1 MNQQQIFKAAEIATK
16 FKNICIKFDKILAQA
31 NHPEFVAIRH
41 KLRDEVKEYSKNGIL
56 TVAFVGQYNA
66 GKSTA
71 ISALTGQRDIKIDS
85 DIATDVTATYDW
97 NSIKVIDTPGLFT
110 DRQDHDEITYEAI
123 NKADLLVF
131 NLTYMLFDL
140 ITIENFK
147 KLAYEKVYRWKMML
161 LINKMSDEAGEEAQK
176 IANYRKSLADVLNS
190 ESTDA
195 LKPLKS
201 YSLDEFPVCFIDAK
215 DYCDGIDQDDDFLIE
230 ISRFQ
235 TFIDALNNFVE
246 RRAALARFDT
256 PVRIVLASVDE
267 AQLSFTRNSDQDA
280 TFLEVLTRLSR
291 TVCKERERLRTKF
304 QSIGLEM
311 SSAIAKEGIKLA
323 NSVGTTTKEDFETLN
338 NQIALNVQN
347 YYETAIKEL
356 KIVVEKAVEEITQEV
371 KKVLQSNLAKTF
383 ITCLENT
390 QKVSA
395 KNIDNNIS
403 GERLQSQ
410 VEALQKIGDVLGVPW
425 DKFTAGRV
433 AASGQGFVNAT
444 NVAGSNLHHVVY
456 GVGKFIGVDFKPW
469 QAVGIAKDLAN
480 FTIVLGP
487 ILSVVGAGLDA
498 HSMQQEAERQDKM
511 AEERQNITSQFIAIA
526 KNIENQIENLLAEV
540 ELEVYGDID
549 KQIAA
554 ARQQEEGAIAASN
567 TWLKQLTGIRQDF
580 ESILLSITKATE
592 NTVI

>member
-1 MNQQQIFKAAEIATK
+1 MNSTNGLGGHIELIRRYAKQHYANDYFDVIPVMLLAAQMSREAEHQEHKDELFKASRIQDFLDAIRVSLVDYGVIRRSQTLLGSTVGAIEEPNKWVTKELEAYQNLTNHLKNMHNKFREGIMNQQQIFKAAEIATK

-371 KKVLQSNLAKTF
+371 
-383 ITCLENT
+383 
-390 QKVSA
+390 
-395 KNIDNNIS
+395 
-403 GERLQSQ
+403 
-410 VEALQKIGDVLGVPW
+410 
-425 DKFTAGRV
+425 
-433 AASGQGFVNAT
+433 
-444 NVAGSNLHHVVY
+444 
-456 GVGKFIGVDFKPW
+456 
-469 QAVGIAKDLAN
+469 
-480 FTIVLGP
+480 
-487 ILSVVGAGLDA
+487 
-498 HSMQQEAERQDKM
+498 
-511 AEERQNITSQFIAIA
+511 
-526 KNIENQIENLLAEV
+526 
-540 ELEVYGDID
+540 
-549 KQIAA
+549 
-554 ARQQEEGAIAASN
+554 
-567 TWLKQLTGIRQDF
+567 
-580 ESILLSITKATE
+580 
-592 NTVI
+592 

>member
-1 MNQQQIFKAAEIATK
+1 
-16 FKNICIKFDKILAQA
+16 
-31 NHPEFVAIRH
+31 
-41 KLRDEVKEYSKNGIL
+41 
-56 TVAFVGQYNA
+56 
-66 GKSTA
+66 
-71 ISALTGQRDIKIDS
+71 
-85 DIATDVTATYDW
+85 
-97 NSIKVIDTPGLFT
+97 
-110 DRQDHDEITYEAI
+110 
-123 NKADLLVF
+123 
-131 NLTYMLFDL
+131 
-140 ITIENFK
+140 
-147 KLAYEKVYRWKMML
+147 MML

-176 IANYRKSLADVLNS
+176 IANYRKGLADALNS

-323 NSVGTTTKEDFETLN
+323 NSVGTTTEEDFETLN
-338 NQIALNVQN
+338 KQIALNVQN
-347 YYETAIKEL
+347 YYETAIEEL
-356 KIVVEKAVEEITQEV
+356 KIVVEKAVDEITQEV

>member
-1 MNQQQIFKAAEIATK
+1 MTQEKIFKAAEIAAK

-31 NHPEFVAIRH
+31 NHPEFTAIRH

-66 GKSTA
+66 GKSTT
-71 ISALTGQRDIKIDS
+71 ISALTGRRDIKIDS
-85 DIATDVTATYDW
+85 DIATDATVTYDW
-97 NSIKVIDTPGLFT
+97 NSIKLIDTPGLFT

-131 NLTYMLFDL
+131 SLTYMLFDS
-140 ITIENFK
+140 ITVENFK
-147 KLAYEKVYRWKMML
+147 KLAYEKSYRWKMML

-176 IANYRKSLADVLNS
+176 IANYRKSLAD
-190 ESTDA
+190 A
-195 LKPLKS
+195 LKP
-201 YSLDEFPVCFIDAK
+201 YSLDEFPVCFLDAK
-215 DYCDGIDQDDDFLIE
+215 DYCDGVDQDDDFLIE

-235 TFIDALNNFVE
+235 TFIDALNNFVD

-267 AQLSFTRNSDQDA
+267 AQLSFTRNSDQDT

-291 TVCKERERLRTKF
+291 TVRKERERLRTKF
-304 QSIGLEM
+304 HSISLEM

-338 NQIALNVQN
+338 KQIALNVPN
-347 YYETAIKEL
+347 HYETATEEL
-356 KIVVEKAVEEITQEV
+356 KIVVEKAVDEISQEV

-383 ITCLENT
+383 ITCLKNT

-395 KNIDNNIS
+395 KNIDNDIS
-403 GERLQSQ
+403 GERLQGQ
-410 VEALQKIGDVLGVPW
+410 VEALQKIGDVLGAPW

-433 AASGQGFVNAT
+433 ASSGQGFLNAT

-480 FTIVLGP
+480 FTIVLAP

-511 AEERQNITSQFIAIA
+511 AEERQKITSQFIAIA
-526 KNIENQIENLLAEV
+526 KNLESQIENLLAEV
-540 ELEVYGDID
+540 ELQVYGEID

-554 ARQQEEGAIAASN
+554 ARQQEESAIAASN
-567 TWLKQLTGIRQDF
+567 TWVRQLAEIRQDF
-580 ESILLSITKATE
+580 ESILCDITKATK
-592 NTVI
+592 NTMI

>member
-1 MNQQQIFKAAEIATK
+1 MTQEQTFKAAEIATK

-66 GKSTA
+66 GKSTT
-71 ISALTGQRDIKIDS
+71 ISALIERRDIKIDS

-131 NLTYMLFDL
+131 NLTYMLFDS

-147 KLAYEKVYRWKMML
+147 KLAYDKGYRWKMML

-176 IANYRKSLADVLNS
+176 IANYRKSLAD
-190 ESTDA
+190 A
-195 LKPLKS
+195 LKP

-215 DYCDGIDQDDDFLIE
+215 DYCDGVDKNDDFLIE

-291 TVCKERERLRTKF
+291 TVRKERERLRTKF
-304 QSIGLEM
+304 NSIGLEM

-323 NSVGTTTKEDFETLN
+323 NSVGTTTEEDFETLN
-338 NQIALNVQN
+338 KQIALNVQN
-347 YYETAIKEL
+347 HYETAIEEL

-403 GERLQSQ
+403 SERLQGQ

-433 AASGQGFVNAT
+433 AASGQGFLNAS

-511 AEERQNITSQFIAIA
+511 AEERQNITSQFVAIA
-526 KNIENQIENLLAEV
+526 KNLENQIENLLVEV
-540 ELEVYGDID
+540 ELQVYGEID

-554 ARQQEEGAIAASN
+554 ARQQEESAIAASN
-567 TWLKQLTGIRQDF
+567 TWVKQLTGIRQDF